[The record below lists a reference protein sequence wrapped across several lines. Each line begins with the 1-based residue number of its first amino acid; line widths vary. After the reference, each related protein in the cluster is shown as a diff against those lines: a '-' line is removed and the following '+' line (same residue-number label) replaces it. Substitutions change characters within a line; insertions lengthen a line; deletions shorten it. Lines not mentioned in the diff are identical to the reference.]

1 MNKLKA
7 VDKNTVIFLIVLL
20 IIYFGMNLYYNY
32 QSEMMTQ
39 VPEASAEE
47 LSACSISELPD
58 DRISLTI
65 PSTYVYGA
73 SQSDLD
79 NACKAAGYE
88 SITLNSDGSATYI
101 ITQQQHEAMMKDL
114 HQGISDKLAS
124 LPGSE
129 HFKEISEIEYNDDF
143 TSYTVHLSTS
153 GAGFDS
159 SMSALNLKMFTT
171 MYNCFQGVTDES
183 IYIDYVNKS
192 GSTVATLDSKI
203 K

>member
-20 IIYFGMNLYYNY
+20 VIYFGINLYYNY
-32 QSEMMTQ
+32 QSEIMTQ
-39 VPEASAEE
+39 VPEASSEE
-47 LSACSISELPD
+47 LSVCSLSELEG
-58 DRISLTI
+58 DRVSLTI

-73 SQSDLD
+73 TQADLD

-88 SITLNSDGSATYI
+88 AMTLNSDGSATYI
-101 ITQQQHEAMMKDL
+101 LTKQQHIDMMKDL

-129 HFKEISEIEYNDDF
+129 HFKEITSIEANDDF
-143 TSYTVHLSTS
+143 TSYTVHLSSS

-183 IYIDYVNKS
+183 VYINYLNKS
-192 GSTVATLDSKI
+192 GAAVATFDSKI